1 MDHYRED
8 VCSRANELLKL
19 KIPEK
24 LSEIDQLLQADR
36 FKVPFTQTWP
46 NFAVN
51 ISLIT
56 SKF

>member
-36 FKVPFTQTWP
+36 FKVPFTQT
-46 NFAVN
+46 
-51 ISLIT
+51 
-56 SKF
+56 